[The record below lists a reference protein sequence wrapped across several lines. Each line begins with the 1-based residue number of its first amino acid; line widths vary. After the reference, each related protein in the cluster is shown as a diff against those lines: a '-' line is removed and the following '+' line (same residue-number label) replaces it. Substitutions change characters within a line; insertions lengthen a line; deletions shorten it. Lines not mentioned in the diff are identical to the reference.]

1 MNRNLYLTNNKDV
14 KKFIKNSYL
23 FFLLIIILVSKNFIF
38 SLLKPKYEYDE
49 NIIISSLYTQ
59 IEKINLIKNYS
70 YKDIITYAKVI
81 NNNVYAFRNE
91 LKIACDTENISKNDI
106 VVYDKYLIGIVKNIY
121 KNFAIV
127 KLITNNSFQLQ
138 GYGKNED
145 GILKY
150 NDNNLIFST
159 NENLNIG
166 DEIYISNLSG
176 YNEKIV
182 VGTVNN
188 IVYMPDK
195 MYEIKTYNLNNL
207 DYLVVLSKDK
217 R

>member
-1 MNRNLYLTNNKDV
+1 M

-38 SLLKPKYEYDE
+38 SLLKPKYKYDE
-49 NIIISSLYTQ
+49 SIVISSLYTQ

-81 NNNVYAFRNE
+81 NNNIYAFRNE

-106 VVYDKYLIGIVKNIY
+106 VVYDKYLIGIVKSTY
-121 KNFAIV
+121 KDFAIV

-138 GYGKNED
+138 GYSKNED

-150 NDNNLIFST
+150 SDNKLIFST

-166 DEIYISNLSG
+166 DEVYISNLSG

-195 MYEIKTYNLNNL
+195 VYEIKTYDLNNL

>member
-1 MNRNLYLTNNKDV
+1 M

-23 FFLLIIILVSKNFIF
+23 FFLLIIILVSKNLIF

-150 NDNNLIFST
+150 NDNKLIFST

>member
-1 MNRNLYLTNNKDV
+1 M

-38 SLLKPKYEYDE
+38 SLLKPKYKYDE
-49 NIIISSLYTQ
+49 SIVISSLYTQ

-91 LKIACDTENISKNDI
+91 LKIACDTENISKNDT

-150 NDNNLIFST
+150 NDNKLIFST

-166 DEIYISNLSG
+166 DEVYISNLSG

-182 VGTVNN
+182 VGTVSN

-195 MYEIKTYNLNNL
+195 VYEIKTYNLNNL

-217 R
+217 RWF

>member
-1 MNRNLYLTNNKDV
+1 M

-38 SLLKPKYEYDE
+38 SLLKPKYKYDE
-49 NIIISSLYTQ
+49 SIVISSLYTQ

-91 LKIACDTENISKNDI
+91 LKIACDTENISKNDT

-150 NDNNLIFST
+150 NDNKLIFST

-166 DEIYISNLSG
+166 DEVYISNLSG

-182 VGTVNN
+182 VGTVSN

-195 MYEIKTYNLNNL
+195 VYEIKTYNINNL

>member
-1 MNRNLYLTNNKDV
+1 M

-38 SLLKPKYEYDE
+38 SLLKPKYKYDE
-49 NIIISSLYTQ
+49 SIVISSLYTQ
-59 IEKINLIKNYS
+59 LEKINLIKNYS

-91 LKIACDTENISKNDI
+91 LKIACDTENISKNDT

-150 NDNNLIFST
+150 NDNKLIFST

-166 DEIYISNLSG
+166 DEVYISNLSG

-182 VGTVNN
+182 VGTVSN

-195 MYEIKTYNLNNL
+195 VYEIKTYNLNNL

>member
-1 MNRNLYLTNNKDV
+1 M

-38 SLLKPKYEYDE
+38 SLLKPKYKYDE
-49 NIIISSLYTQ
+49 SIVISSLYTQ

-91 LKIACDTENISKNDI
+91 LKIACDTENISKNDT

-150 NDNNLIFST
+150 NDNKLIFST

-166 DEIYISNLSG
+166 DEVYISKLSG

-182 VGTVNN
+182 VGTVSN

-195 MYEIKTYNLNNL
+195 VYEIKTYNLNNL

-217 R
+217 RWF

>member
-1 MNRNLYLTNNKDV
+1 M

-23 FFLLIIILVSKNFIF
+23 FFLLIIILVSKNLIF

-150 NDNNLIFST
+150 NDNKLIFST

-182 VGTVNN
+182 VGTVSN

-195 MYEIKTYNLNNL
+195 VYEIKTYNLNNL

>member
-1 MNRNLYLTNNKDV
+1 M

>member
-1 MNRNLYLTNNKDV
+1 M

-38 SLLKPKYEYDE
+38 SLLKPKYKYDE
-49 NIIISSLYTQ
+49 SMVISSLYTQ

-91 LKIACDTENISKNDI
+91 LKIACDTENISKNDT

-150 NDNNLIFST
+150 NDNKLIFST

-166 DEIYISNLSG
+166 DEVYISNLSG

-182 VGTVNN
+182 VGTVSN

-195 MYEIKTYNLNNL
+195 VYEIKTYNLNNL

>member
-1 MNRNLYLTNNKDV
+1 M

-217 R
+217 RWF

>member
-1 MNRNLYLTNNKDV
+1 M

-38 SLLKPKYEYDE
+38 SLLKPKYKYDE
-49 NIIISSLYTQ
+49 SIVISSLYTQ
-59 IEKINLIKNYS
+59 LEKINFIKNYS

>member
-1 MNRNLYLTNNKDV
+1 M

-70 YKDIITYAKVI
+70 YKDIITYAKII

-150 NDNNLIFST
+150 NDNKLIFST

>member
-1 MNRNLYLTNNKDV
+1 M

-38 SLLKPKYEYDE
+38 SLLKPKYKYDE
-49 NIIISSLYTQ
+49 SIVISSLYTQ

-91 LKIACDTENISKNDI
+91 LKIACDTENISKNDT

-150 NDNNLIFST
+150 NDNKLIFST

-166 DEIYISNLSG
+166 DEVYISNLSG

-182 VGTVNN
+182 VGTVSN

-195 MYEIKTYNLNNL
+195 VYEIKTYNLNNL
-207 DYLVVLSKDK
+207 DYLVILSKDK

>member
-1 MNRNLYLTNNKDV
+1 M

-38 SLLKPKYEYDE
+38 SLLKPKYKYDE
-49 NIIISSLYTQ
+49 SIVISSLYTQ

-91 LKIACDTENISKNDI
+91 LKIACDTENISKNDT

-150 NDNNLIFST
+150 NDNKLIFST

-166 DEIYISNLSG
+166 DEVYISNLSG

-182 VGTVNN
+182 VGTVSN

-195 MYEIKTYNLNNL
+195 VYEIKTYNLNNL

>member
-1 MNRNLYLTNNKDV
+1 M

-38 SLLKPKYEYDE
+38 SLLKPKYKYDE
-49 NIIISSLYTQ
+49 SIVISSLYTQ
-59 IEKINLIKNYS
+59 LEKINFIKNYS

-217 R
+217 RWF